1 MSSQYL
7 RRFSFLI
14 NFTLWPLTSHPIGYS
29 ALPHQANTMP
39 ILSTIQTSR
48 PNTSQLIVG
57 ENTPSS
63 EQSEKSEKQEA
74 IAEIPE
80 FAPVMQYAQA
90 KNLATNSMPDIMQA
104 IADYSLGTP
113 YVANLLDG
121 SSQEKLVI
129 NLKGFDCVLFVE
141 NVLAIARGIASNDY
155 SFSNFVQGIENLRYR
170 DGQIN
175 GYCSRLHYF
184 SDWIRDNEKRGM
196 VVNITEKLGG
206 VKLDKRRDFM
216 TNHRN
221 SYPQLADQANY
232 QCLMNVEDQLS
243 QTAFSYIPT
252 AEISNIYDQLQP
264 GDIIGVATAIRGLDF
279 THTGL
284 VYQLPNGNKGLIH
297 ASPVGEVVISRD
309 LQTYISRVESAI
321 GIVVARPVD
330 PRSLPIDHPVEQMLP

>member
-7 RRFSFLI
+7 GRFSFLI
-14 NFTLWPLTSHPIGYS
+14 NFTLWPLTTNPIGYS
-29 ALPHQANTMP
+29 ALPRQATTVP
-39 ILSTIQTSR
+39 IISTIQTSR
-48 PNTSQLIVG
+48 PNTPQLIIG
-57 ENTPSS
+57 ENTRS
-63 EQSEKSEKQEA
+63 SEKQRA
-74 IAEIPE
+74 IAPLPE
-80 FAPVMQYAQA
+80 FTAVIEYAQS
-90 KNLATNSMPDIMQA
+90 KNLAANSLPNIMQA
-104 IADYSLGTP
+104 IADYFLGTP

-141 NVLAIARGIASNDY
+141 NVLAIARGIVSNDY
-155 SFSNFVQGIENLRYR
+155 SFDNFVQGIENLRYR
-170 DGQIN
+170 DGRIN

-206 VKLDKRRDFM
+206 IRLDKQRDFM

-221 SYPQLADQANY
+221 SYPQLADDLNY
-232 QCLMNVEDQLS
+232 QCLVNVEDQLS

-284 VYQLPNGNKGLIH
+284 VYQLSSGNMGLIH
-297 ASPVGEVVISRD
+297 ASPAGEVVIARD

-330 PRSLPIDHPVEQMLP
+330 PRSLPVANPVEQMLP

>member
-1 MSSQYL
+1 
-7 RRFSFLI
+7 
-14 NFTLWPLTSHPIGYS
+14 
-29 ALPHQANTMP
+29 
-39 ILSTIQTSR
+39 
-48 PNTSQLIVG
+48 
-57 ENTPSS
+57 
-63 EQSEKSEKQEA
+63 
-74 IAEIPE
+74 
-80 FAPVMQYAQA
+80 
-90 KNLATNSMPDIMQA
+90 A
-104 IADYSLGTP
+104 IADYFLGTP

-141 NVLAIARGIASNDY
+141 NILAIARGIAMNDY

-175 GYCSRLHYF
+175 DYCSRLHYF
-184 SDWIRDNEKRGM
+184 SDWIRDNEKRGI

-206 VKLDKRRDFM
+206 IQLDKQRDFM

-221 SYPQLADQANY
+221 SYPQLANDDHAY
-232 QCLMNVEDQLS
+232 ECMVNVEKQLS
-243 QTAFSYIPT
+243 QKTFSYIPT
-252 AEISNIYDQLQP
+252 AEISNIYAQLQP
-264 GDIIGVATAIRGLDF
+264 GDIIGVATDIRGLDF

-330 PRSLPIDHPVEQMLP
+330 PRSLLIDHSVEQMVP